1 MKVIL
6 FRATWQVESDAG
18 VIYAQGPIPYR
29 FNPALHEALFRS
41 QHCPSA
47 KEVLTIMK
55 PHMPDDMYKDFA
67 NPFFPSPEDPDNE
80 APVRRKR

>member
-6 FRATWQVESDAG
+6 FRATWQVESNDG
-18 VIYAQGPIPYR
+18 VIYAQGPLPYS
-29 FNPALHEALFRS
+29 FDPALHNALFRS

-47 KEVLTIMK
+47 KEVLSIMK

-67 NPFFPSPEDPDNE
+67 NRFLLPPEDPDNE